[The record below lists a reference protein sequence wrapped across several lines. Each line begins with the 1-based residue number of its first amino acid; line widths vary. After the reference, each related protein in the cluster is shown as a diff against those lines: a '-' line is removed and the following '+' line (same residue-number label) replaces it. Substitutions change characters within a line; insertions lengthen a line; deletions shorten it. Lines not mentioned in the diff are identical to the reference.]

1 MEDRRQLSLF
11 PLVTF
16 PPVRTTQRM
25 KASEVRFAG
34 HETFACRATWLHKGL
49 NLIDRKGL
57 EAFTKAESVVD
68 LGVGRNMVLAVRY
81 WVNAFGLVDEKGKP
95 TSIARLIAETEE
107 GAAIDPFL
115 ESRDSLWLLHFAL
128 VKGGYGTL
136 YPFFFKEFFKK
147 KSSRSFT
154 ESEVLRN
161 LISWLKE
168 NQIKIL
174 SERSLKSDLRVLID
188 NYCLKGAGQNAEE
201 SMTNIL
207 IDLNLIRK
215 TTFKS
220 EGEVVYEL
228 NHLSNEGINEPLFA
242 CLLMQCFDSSSQ
254 SLDNLYEELGH
265 ALVMDREVFIRRIEQ
280 VCLSYPEL
288 FVYKDDAGLREVQ
301 CYASE
306 SPLTF
311 LANHNP
317 ELSC

>member
-1 MEDRRQLSLF
+1 
-11 PLVTF
+11 
-16 PPVRTTQRM
+16 
-25 KASEVRFAG
+25 
-34 HETFACRATWLHKGL
+34 
-49 NLIDRKGL
+49 LIDKKGF

-228 NHLSNEGINEPLFA
+228 NHLANKGINEPLFA

>member
-1 MEDRRQLSLF
+1 
-11 PLVTF
+11 
-16 PPVRTTQRM
+16 
-25 KASEVRFAG
+25 
-34 HETFACRATWLHKGL
+34 
-49 NLIDRKGL
+49 
-57 EAFTKAESVVD
+57 
-68 LGVGRNMVLAVRY
+68 
-81 WVNAFGLVDEKGKP
+81 
-95 TSIARLIAETEE
+95 
-107 GAAIDPFL
+107 
-115 ESRDSLWLLHFAL
+115 
-128 VKGGYGTL
+128 
-136 YPFFFKEFFKK
+136 
-147 KSSRSFT
+147 
-154 ESEVLRN
+154 
-161 LISWLKE
+161 
-168 NQIKIL
+168 
-174 SERSLKSDLRVLID
+174 
-188 NYCLKGAGQNAEE
+188 
-201 SMTNIL
+201 MTNIL

-228 NHLSNEGINEPLFA
+228 NHLANKGINEPLFA

>member
-11 PLVTF
+11 PPVTF

-49 NLIDRKGL
+49 NLIDKKGL

-107 GAAIDPFL
+107 GAAIDPFFGEPRL
-115 ESRDSLWLLHFAL
+115 ALALALCPCQGRLWNAL
-128 VKGGYGTL
+128 PIL
-136 YPFFFKEFFKK
+136 FKEFFKK

-228 NHLSNEGINEPLFA
+228 NHLANKGINEPLFA

-265 ALVMDREVFIRRIEQ
+265 ALVMDREVFIGRIEQ

-288 FVYKDDAGLREVQ
+288 FVYKDDAGRAK
-301 CYASE
+301 YNAT
-306 SPLTF
+306 P
-311 LANHNP
+311 ANR
-317 ELSC
+317 L

>member
-1 MEDRRQLSLF
+1 MRKEQLSLF
-11 PLVTF
+11 PLVTIS
-16 PPVRTTQRM
+16 PVTTTHRM

-49 NLIDRKGL
+49 DLIDKKGL
-57 EAFTKAESVVD
+57 EAFAKAESVVD

-107 GAAIDPFL
+107 GAAIDPYL

-128 VKGGYGTL
+128 VKGSYGTL
-136 YPFFFKEFFKK
+136 YPYFFKEFFKK

-154 ESEVLRN
+154 ESEVIRN

-188 NYCLKGAGQNAEE
+188 NYCLKGAGQIAEE
-201 SMTNIL
+201 SMTNVL

-228 NHLSNEGINEPLFA
+228 NHLANKGVNERLFA
-242 CLLMQCFDSSSQ
+242 CLLMQCFESSSQ
-254 SLDNLYEELGH
+254 SLDNLYEELGYT
-265 ALVMDREVFIRRIEQ
+265 LVMDREVFIRRIEQ
-280 VCLSYPEL
+280 ACLSYPEL

-311 LANHNP
+311 LANHNS
-317 ELSC
+317 ESSC

>member
-1 MEDRRQLSLF
+1 MGDRSQLSLF
-11 PLVTF
+11 LLVTSS
-16 PPVRTTQRM
+16 PVTITERM

-49 NLIDRKGL
+49 TLIDRKGL

-81 WVNAFGLVDEKGKP
+81 WVNAFGLIDDKGKS
-95 TSIARLIAETEE
+95 TSIARLIVETEE
-107 GAAIDPFL
+107 GAALDPFL

-136 YPFFFKEFFKK
+136 YPFFFKEFFKR
-147 KSSRSFT
+147 KSSRFFT

-188 NYCLKGAGQNAEE
+188 NYCLRGAGQNAEE

-228 NHLSNEGINEPLFA
+228 NHLANKGINEPLFA

-265 ALVMDREVFIRRIEQ
+265 PLVMDREAFIRRIEQ

-301 CYASE
+301 CYAGE

>member
-1 MEDRRQLSLF
+1 MADRSQLSLF
-11 PLVTF
+11 LLVTSS
-16 PPVRTTQRM
+16 PVTITERM

-81 WVNAFGLVDEKGKP
+81 WVNAFGLIDDKGKS
-95 TSIARLIAETEE
+95 TSIARLIVETEE
-107 GAAIDPFL
+107 GAALDPFL

-136 YPFFFKEFFKK
+136 YPFFFKEFFKR
-147 KSSRSFT
+147 KSSRFFT

-188 NYCLKGAGQNAEE
+188 NYCLRGAGQNAEE

-228 NHLSNEGINEPLFA
+228 NHLANKGINEPLFA

-265 ALVMDREVFIRRIEQ
+265 PLVMDREAFIRRIEQ

-301 CYASE
+301 CYAGE

>member
-1 MEDRRQLSLF
+1 MGDRSQLSLF
-11 PLVTF
+11 LLVTSL
-16 PPVRTTQRM
+16 PVTITERM

-81 WVNAFGLVDEKGKP
+81 WVNAFGLIDDKGKS
-95 TSIARLIAETEE
+95 TSIARLIVETEE
-107 GAAIDPFL
+107 GAALDPFL

-136 YPFFFKEFFKK
+136 YPFFFKEFFKR
-147 KSSRSFT
+147 KSSRFFT

-188 NYCLKGAGQNAEE
+188 NYCLRGAGQNAEE

-228 NHLSNEGINEPLFA
+228 NHLANKSINEPLFA

-265 ALVMDREVFIRRIEQ
+265 PLVMDREAFIRRIEQ

-301 CYASE
+301 CYAGE